1 MPDQPGSPRG
11 LSPRRLK
18 RAGVVAAGLA
28 VVIVGFGIF
37 TRVSADQEV
46 AAWTKAQAVPTVSVV
61 TLNNAASSTLVLP
74 GNVEAFTD
82 APIYARVAGYLKRWY
97 FDIGAPV
104 KAGQVLAEIDTPEL
118 DQQLAQSKANL
129 VMAIANQRL
138 SDTTARRWNG
148 LLTQDA
154 VSQQDADVKNADLA
168 AKNAMVEAARANV
181 AQLQAME
188 VFKRVVAPFDGV
200 ITTRGT
206 DVGDLISVG
215 APTAKALFTVADES
229 RLRIYVRAPQNYSA
243 DIKQGMTA
251 RFTVPEYPGRT
262 FTAVV
267 ATSADAIVP
276 QSGTLLVQL
285 QLDNT
290 DRALKAGDYAQLTF
304 DLPNT
309 GVIQAPATA
318 LIFREPGVQVAVVGP
333 GNRVTMKRVSIVR
346 DLGTTVEIGAGLTP
360 SDRVIDNPPDS
371 LRAGDL
377 VQIAAATAPATGAGA
392 HAQK

>member
-1 MPDQPGSPRG
+1 MPDQPHGPRA

-18 RAGVVAAGLA
+18 MAGVAVAGLA

-37 TRVSADQEV
+37 TRVSADQNV
-46 AAWTKAQAVPTVSVV
+46 AAWTKAQAIPTVSVI

-138 SDTTARRWNG
+138 SDTTAQRWNG

-181 AQLQAME
+181 AQLQALE

-215 APTAKALFTVADES
+215 APTAKALFTVSDEN
-229 RLRIYVRAPQNYSA
+229 RLRIYVRAPQSYSA
-243 DIKQGMTA
+243 DITPGMTA
-251 RFTVPEYPGRT
+251 TFTVPEYPGRR

-309 GVIQAPATA
+309 GVIQVPATA
-318 LIFREPGVQVAVVGP
+318 LMFRDPGEQVAVVGP
-333 GNRVTMKRVSIVR
+333 GNRVTMKTVSIVR
-346 DLGTTVEIGAGLTP
+346 DLGTTVEIAAGLTP
-360 SDRVIDNPPDS
+360 ADRVIDNPPDS
-371 LRAGDL
+371 LRPGDL
-377 VQIAAATAPATGAGA
+377 VHIATATAPATGAGA
-392 HAQK
+392 HAKK